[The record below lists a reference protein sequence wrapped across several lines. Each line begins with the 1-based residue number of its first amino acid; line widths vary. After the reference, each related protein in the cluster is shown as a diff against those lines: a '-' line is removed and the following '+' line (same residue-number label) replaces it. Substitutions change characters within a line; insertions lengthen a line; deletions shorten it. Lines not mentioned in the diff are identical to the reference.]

1 MSGKKYLDFDCEAR
15 NSKLLSSDRRL
26 EDGKI
31 DGIGNVG
38 AVIVLWKRKHWVI
51 GKAR

>member
-1 MSGKKYLDFDCEAR
+1 MSGKRYLGFDCEAR

-51 GKAR
+51 GKVK